1 VNEVLAALVP
11 FVLASAVILA
21 SGIRLARWG
30 DVIAEKTGLGGTW
43 MGLVVMAA
51 VTSLPELVTGA
62 SAIVLFDAV
71 DLAAGDAIGSCMFNL
86 VILAFLDLRH
96 PAPISASIHQ
106 GHVLTAGFGM
116 VQLGGALLALLAGS
130 HAPTLGW
137 IGLHSF
143 VFVGVYVFATRL
155 IFTHE
160 RARLSAIAEE
170 VGGAVRHGEVS
181 LRSAIAYYALAAAAL
196 VLAAAYLPRAATE
209 LARASGLSESFVGN
223 LFVAASTSLPE
234 VVVSVAAARLGALDM
249 AAANLFGS
257 NVFNVAVLGLDD
269 LLLTSGPLFE
279 RVSPVHAVSLA
290 SALLMTA
297 IAVIGMTYRAQR
309 KRYRLSWD
317 TFFIAAV
324 YLLGTAL
331 LFRLD

>member
-1 VNEVLAALVP
+1 MTDVVAALVP
-11 FVLASAVILA
+11 FVLASLVIVA
-21 SGIRLARWG
+21 SGVRLARYG
-30 DVIAEKTGLGGTW
+30 DVIAEKTGLGRTW
-43 MGLVVMAA
+43 MGLTVMAA

-62 SAIVLFDAV
+62 SSIVLFDAP

-96 PAPISASIHQ
+96 PGPISASIHQ

-116 VQLGGALLALLAGS
+116 VQLGCAALALLAGS
-130 HAPTLGW
+130 HAPAIGW
-137 IGLHSF
+137 VGIHSIA
-143 VFVGVYVFATRL
+143 FVGVYAFATHL

-160 RARLSAIAEE
+160 KTRVSALAEE
-170 VGGAVRHGEVS
+170 VGGRVLLRKVS
-181 LRSAIAYYALAAAAL
+181 LRASIALYALWAAVL
-196 VLAAAYLPRAATE
+196 VLAAGYLPRAATA
-209 LARASGLSESFVGN
+209 LARTSGLGETFVGN

-257 NVFNVAVLGLDD
+257 NVFNIAVLGLDD
-269 LLLTSGPLFE
+269 FLLTSGPLLA
-279 RVSPVHAVSLA
+279 RVSPAHAISLV

-309 KRYRLSWD
+309 KRFRLSWD
-317 TFFIAAV
+317 TLFIVAV
-324 YLLGTAL
+324 YALGTAL
-331 LFRLD
+331 LWRLG